1 MKNKKRKNKSG
12 GAITKLRRQIIS
24 LRNDMAKSENEV
36 SRMKIELH
44 IFEIE
49 RKIKIAQINN
59 KSGLNRPLYEI
70 RVAST

>member
-12 GAITKLRRQIIS
+12 GTITKLRKQIIS
-24 LRNDMAKSENEV
+24 LRNDMARTENEV

-49 RKIKIAQINN
+49 RKIKIAQMNN